1 MARDAR
7 EGRGISTAAELGRYA
22 GLGLT
27 FAVTVLL
34 SGALGWWLDRRLSTG
49 PWILVTALFLGSVLA
64 FYFLLRSVPSGS
76 DRNETKPP
84 PTP

>member
-7 EGRGISTAAELGRYA
+7 EGGGISTAAELGRYA

-27 FAVTVLL
+27 FAATVLL
-34 SGALGWWLDRRLSTG
+34 FGALGWWLDRRLATG
-49 PWILVTALFLGSVLA
+49 PWILVTALFLGAALA
-64 FYFLLRSVPSGS
+64 FYSLLRNVPRGSGR
-76 DRNETKPP
+76 DATKPP

>member
-27 FAVTVLL
+27 FAATVLL
-34 SGALGWWLDRRLSTG
+34 FGAAGWWLDRRLSTS
-49 PWILVTALFLGSVLA
+49 PWILVSALFLGAGLA
-64 FYFLLRSVPSGS
+64 FYSLLRRVPHGRSA
-76 DRNETKPP
+76 TKPP
-84 PTP
+84 PHP